1 MAKSRVGFLGLGS
14 MGKPMAKRLLT
25 HGWDVVSCAHVHRQA
40 LEELKTL
47 GLIEV
52 ASPQAVAAQTD
63 IVITMVRDTQASQE
77 VILGAQGALQ
87 SMPRN
92 ATLIIMST
100 LDPTFCQRVA
110 SHASTQGVAV
120 LDAPVSGLPF
130 RAEQGTLAIMVGG
143 ESPVLEQYRP
153 LLQTFGQIF
162 PCGAVGM
169 GMVAKLANNAVAVG
183 TAALLLEAQALARAY
198 GMPIAHLMEIFT
210 QASADSF
217 MVQHWEAIG
226 AMWEHVIGL
235 GLKDLGIG
243 LEAAQH
249 QGVSMPLISATL
261 QHEWRRLP

>member
-25 HGWDVVSCAHVHRQA
+25 HDWEVVSCAHVRRHA
-40 LEELKTL
+40 LEELKTI
-47 GLIEV
+47 GLIEA
-52 ASPQAVAAQTD
+52 ASPQEVAAQTD
-63 IVITMVRDTQASQE
+63 IVITMVRDMQDSQD
-77 VILGAQGALQ
+77 VILGAQGVLQ
-87 SMPRN
+87 SMPRH

-100 LDPTFCQRVA
+100 LDPAFCQRVA
-110 SHASTQGVAV
+110 SHASAQGVAV
-120 LDAPVSGLPF
+120 LDAPVSGFPF

-143 ESPVLEQYRP
+143 EPSVLAQCRP
-153 LLQTFGQIF
+153 LLTTFGRLF

-183 TAALLLEAQALARAY
+183 TAALLLEAQALAHAY
-198 GMPIAHLMEIFT
+198 GMPAAPLMEIFT
-210 QASADSF
+210 QASANSF

-235 GLKDLGIG
+235 GRKDLGIA

-249 QGVSMPLISATL
+249 QGVGMPLISATL
-261 QHEWRRLP
+261 QHEWHRSS